1 MPRQRAGPQLIFSME
16 SLISF
21 KVPLGRR
28 TLGPPGL
35 NDVTPCV
42 FLSPIEAKSSSKRNA
57 LERKC
62 GTEEGLWSLSSMA
75 AGELKWKLEFGFGL
89 LFDGCNRT
97 GELDWE
103 FEYGLEFEGGWG
115 IGELK

>member
-1 MPRQRAGPQLIFSME
+1 
-16 SLISF
+16 
-21 KVPLGRR
+21 
-28 TLGPPGL
+28 
-35 NDVTPCV
+35 
-42 FLSPIEAKSSSKRNA
+42 
-57 LERKC
+57 
-62 GTEEGLWSLSSMA
+62 MA

-115 IGELK
+115 IGELNWEFKLEFNFEVESAREN